1 MKMKH
6 AFIAIVA
13 AALLLSSCDNQES
26 ADNVAEAPITVNLV
40 LNAVKGVEQDASRTT
55 LSSADGNISSVWAE
69 GDKVQV
75 YTDGIQI
82 GELTVD
88 ASTIDNS
95 TSVSTATFEGTAQVL
110 TSDLSSA
117 YFTFVYKGT
126 PASETSGVLTYQV
139 QPKTNVADLAA
150 WDLAVGRAQITGEAS
165 TEHPEAGA
173 HMHCTVNFQNI
184 FAIGYFSTTDIPDAE
199 APDVTYYTEYKY
211 NIATGTLE
219 GTAGTLVLPKNADFY
234 LPLLPG
240 RVELK
245 SALRQWGTPTG
256 GKLGYYPGITST
268 GFSAEAGKFHR
279 QSSTHSYAPIAIK
292 KTGDWVCYN
301 TLKGSKFTIASGVEV
316 EFTQSNLQYVGS
328 AATPHWALFDN
339 QYSFLG
345 NNNGIPT
352 KVTTGSKIPETA
364 NVDLFGWGDVTPPFK
379 GSKVNSDYKPAVD
392 ANYNLTTDWA
402 TKFNATTPEKLWV
415 DYARQESPRNG
426 SEYYC
431 LTKDDFVA
439 LFQKQYWGFATVTLN
454 DGTTKVKGIV
464 FCPNSITTKT
474 AAKEYLTLPR
484 KFAVGTTQQTDPMP
498 IHSENPIAQKT
509 IDDNGLLFLPAT
521 GYRAEGNQIGQV
533 GEFGNYWTT
542 TRETTTEAN
551 LCAWNEVS
559 QLKVDDKNNK
569 YQGFAVRLAIK

>member
-150 WDLAVGRAQITGEAS
+150 WDLAVGRAQITGKAS

-328 AATPHWALFDN
+328 AATPP
-339 QYSFLG
+339 
-345 NNNGIPT
+345 PT
-352 KVTTGSKIPETA
+352 GPCSTISTPSSVTTTA
-364 NVDLFGWGDVTPPFK
+364 YPPK
-379 GSKVNSDYKPAVD
+379 
-392 ANYNLTTDWA
+392 
-402 TKFNATTPEKLWV
+402 
-415 DYARQESPRNG
+415 
-426 SEYYC
+426 
-431 LTKDDFVA
+431 
-439 LFQKQYWGFATVTLN
+439 
-454 DGTTKVKGIV
+454 
-464 FCPNSITTKT
+464 
-474 AAKEYLTLPR
+474 
-484 KFAVGTTQQTDPMP
+484 
-498 IHSENPIAQKT
+498 
-509 IDDNGLLFLPAT
+509 
-521 GYRAEGNQIGQV
+521 
-533 GEFGNYWTT
+533 
-542 TRETTTEAN
+542 
-551 LCAWNEVS
+551 
-559 QLKVDDKNNK
+559 
-569 YQGFAVRLAIK
+569 